1 MKKSIV
7 LLSSGLDSTVNLAIA
22 NQKTDVCLALTFDYG
37 QKSAAKEIENAGNI
51 CEKHYNI
58 PHQVIKLPWLE
69 TITKTALVNK
79 TQTLPYLLEKE
90 LNRKSITKQS
100 AKLVW
105 VPNRNA
111 VFINI
116 AASFA
121 ESMEADLI
129 ITGFNAE
136 EAATFPD
143 NSKSFVKA
151 VNKSLKLST
160 LKHPQVI
167 SYTQKLNKQKIV
179 KKAVELK
186 IPFEFLWVCYNGD
199 DLMCGKCESCLR
211 TIRAFKKNNNF
222 WLIEKRFKTITND

>member
-1 MKKSIV
+1 VKNKKSII
-7 LLSSGLDSTVNLAIA
+7 LLSAGLDSTVNLAIA
-22 NQKTDVCLALTFDYG
+22 NKKTDVCLALTFDYG
-37 QKSAAKEIENAGNI
+37 QKSAAKEIENARNI
-51 CEKHYNI
+51 CEKHFQI
-58 PHQVIKLPWLE
+58 PHQVIRLPWLK

-79 TQTLPYLLEKE
+79 TQTLPHLLEKE

-116 AASFA
+116 AASFT

-143 NSKSFVKA
+143 NSKTFVKA

-179 KKAVELK
+179 EKAIELK
-186 IPFEFLWVCYNGD
+186 IPFEFLWVCYNGE
-199 DLMCGKCESCLR
+199 DLMCGQCESCLR
-211 TIRAFKKNNNF
+211 TIRAFKKVEKF
-222 WLIEKRFKTITND
+222 ALIKRSFEMS